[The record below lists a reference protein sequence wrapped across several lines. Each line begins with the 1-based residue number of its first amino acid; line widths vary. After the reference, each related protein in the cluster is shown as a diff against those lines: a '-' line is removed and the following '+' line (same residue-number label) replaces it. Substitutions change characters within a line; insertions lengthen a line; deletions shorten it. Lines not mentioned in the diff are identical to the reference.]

1 MDLGRTR
8 MIRSLL
14 VILTVVFHFTLA
26 YCIIDSYKY
35 IAEYGIQYYCL
46 VVLWWL
52 GLIVDKIDD
61 YVELTQREE

>member
-1 MDLGRTR
+1 MDLGRAG

-14 VILTVVFHFTLA
+14 VILTVGFHFTLA

-35 IAEYGIQYYCL
+35 IAEYGTQYYCL

-61 YVELTQREE
+61 YVELTNREE

>member
-1 MDLGRTR
+1 

-14 VILTVVFHFTLA
+14 VILTVGFHFTLA

-61 YVELTQREE
+61 YVELTKENDE